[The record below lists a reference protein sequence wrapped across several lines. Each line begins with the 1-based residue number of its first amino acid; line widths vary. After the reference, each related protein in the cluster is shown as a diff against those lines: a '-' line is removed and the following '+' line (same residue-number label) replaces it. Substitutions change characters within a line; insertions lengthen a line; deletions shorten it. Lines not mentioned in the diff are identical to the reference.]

1 MLVGLYTV
9 YVLLTTFPW
18 CHNSSRCLTFASVNA
33 PSAPV
38 PGVTGLGYSGGS
50 GDYSGGGANSN
61 APWDRGANLK
71 DYYSKRDEQ
80 EAQAVGPINSLF
92 LQGIISYPLAI
103 FMLNYI

>member
-18 CHNSSRCLTFASVNA
+18 RHNSSRLTFASVNA

-50 GDYSGGGANSN
+50 GNFSGGGSNSN

-80 EAQAVGPINSLF
+80 EAQAVGPVISLF
-92 LQGIISYPLAI
+92 LQGIVSYLLAI
-103 FMLNYI
+103 FMLKYI